1 MELYH
6 YTFNAHKESITNNG
20 LRNVFGL
27 IFFTTDGE
35 QVEPSVKH
43 YSQTMIRVSV
53 ELTDEYEKIT
63 DLLKIDYDLIC
74 SYFNPKLIHLTGADI
89 SKWYVIR
96 RDLKPEEIIEI
107 KEML

>member
-6 YTFNAHKESITNNG
+6 YTFNANRESITNNG
-20 LRNVFGL
+20 LRNIFGL

-63 DLLKIDYDLIC
+63 DLLKTEYNLVS
-74 SYFNPKLIHLTGADI
+74 SYFNPELIHLIGADI

-107 KEML
+107 KEMF

>member
-27 IFFTTDGE
+27 VFFTTDGE
-35 QVEPSVKH
+35 QVDPTVKGYSH
-43 YSQTMIRVSV
+43 YMIRVSV
-53 ELTDEYEKIT
+53 ELTAEYEKIT
-63 DLLKIDYDLIC
+63 DLLKTDYDLV
-74 SYFNPKLIHLTGADI
+74 STYVNPELNHIAGADI
-89 SKWYVIR
+89 TKWYVIR

-107 KEML
+107 KEMF